1 MSGARIVVS
10 GVVQGVN
17 FRYYTVSCARGLKL
31 RGWVRNLPDGR
42 VETEAVGEK
51 GLIDDLIEQLRIG
64 PPASRV
70 TGIDVTWLAKDSD
83 HKSFDVR
90 YF

>member
-1 MSGARIVVS
+1 VD
-10 GVVQGVN
+10 
-17 FRYYTVSCARGLKL
+17 CARQAQL

-42 VETEAVGEK
+42 VEAEVVGEK
-51 GLIDDLIEQLRIG
+51 DLIDDLIGQLKIG

-70 TGIDVTWLAKDSD
+70 TAIDVQWLPEEQD
-83 HKSFDVR
+83 HKSFSIK